1 MQATSDRS
9 PGVTRGCPDP
19 QDWEVSPDSS
29 GGHSLWE
36 IAPLCQDELK
46 HGVRL
51 RTLPWRNPGPPSP
64 TVQALDGAERGLDS
78 TAGLVSIVGGAS
90 PVAKG
95 VILGLL
101 LVMASNREN
110 E

>member
-9 PGVTRGCPDP
+9 PGVTRGCLDP

-29 GGHSLWE
+29 GGHGLWE
-36 IAPLCQDELK
+36 IVPLCQDELK
-46 HGVRL
+46 HGVL
-51 RTLPWRNPGPPSP
+51 PRTLPWRKPGPRSP
-64 TVQALDGAERGLDS
+64 TVQGLGGAERGLDS

-95 VILGLL
+95 LIWGFGQ
-101 LVMASNREN
+101 
-110 E
+110 